1 MITDREKKE
10 LMWKTAKQNNAEIQD
25 PLESLRAEC
34 LSRGANGI
42 IGFGR

>member
-1 MITDREKKE
+1 MITNRENKE
-10 LMWKTAKQNNAEIQD
+10 LMRKTAKQNNAEIQD
-25 PLESLRAEC
+25 PMESLRAEC